1 MDINEI
7 LKIENTTQKA
17 IALHQLCNQRYQNW
31 TETERFL
38 NAVLDLES
46 DVMNGGFIQYLENKD
61 KEERLDAIMGLEK
74 IGAIR
79 SKELLEKAEV
89 SYQKNELHLI
99 EVLDQ
104 EFFEHQDN
112 IEELVISYAEKNI
125 KDFSN

>member
-7 LKIENTTQKA
+7 LKIENTTQKV

-46 DVMNGGFIQYLENKD
+46 DVMNGGFIQYFDNKD
-61 KEERLDAIMGLEK
+61 KEERLDAIIGLEK

-89 SYQKNELHLI
+89 CYQKNELHLI

-104 EFFEHQDN
+104 DFFEHQDN
-112 IEELVISYAEKNI
+112 IVELVISYAENHT